1 MSGTQWWD
9 NATEPLAR
17 PAPIARP
24 AGRRGAWPRA
34 TDYTQAIQDPS
45 RAFNDPLLKSARIEK
60 TALGLPAAA
69 TGQNAIVFKVLA
81 QGQAHA
87 VRCFT
92 PTQGEPSGDTY
103 KRLASLGL
111 PEEMVPAHWI
121 ENGIRVRQQDWPVL
135 AMPWIAGDTLNIWLD
150 QHARER
156 ARVTAVRKSLWSVYS
171 RLRRLNVVHGDLH
184 HGNIIVTPS
193 DEIRLVDFDGVCIF
207 GPTGDSALNARP
219 SEVGHPNFQH
229 PQRIRHGSWHRYTDT
244 FAALVIDVSLAV
256 IAEKPESFRDTGDS
270 LLFARDDFENS
281 TASQTFKAA
290 RAALK
295 SPDDVRL
302 LGILEAWCG
311 RQERADIDLESILR
325 GSDLPPAL
333 AYSVSA
339 DGGQRKTERVAAD
352 WKKAEKAPKP
362 PSPSAGSRPGS
373 SQNMPATPQ
382 IGSQRDGAFGV
393 IAVIGLVIAGVVFA
407 GLSGGGTNST
417 PSRTPAAAP
426 APTAPAPAPAP
437 PPAPTPVPAACT
449 GPTSRP
455 TVSQGSTGTH
465 VRALQQALGIRVDG
479 VYGSGTASAVRSF
492 QSAAGLPADGVVGN
506 RTWLA
511 LELICPSDGSSDS
524 SSATPAPRPSPTP
537 APTPSPPAAL
547 EWKVGACVKDDRLV
561 NCSGSWDVQVIE
573 VVSNPS
579 TECPMVLWPENGLG
593 RSYWYP
599 VNGLHY
605 CIAPSLSAD
614 RLSTYVGACLRD
626 PPGET
631 SVFIVNCNDLFYYR
645 VFAIVPVGAECPE
658 PPVWGR
664 YGWVEFNTENHR
676 ACYQ

>member
-17 PAPIARP
+17 PAPVARP

-45 RAFNDPLLKSARIEK
+45 RAFNDPILKSARIET

-111 PEEMVPAHWI
+111 PEEMVPARWI

-207 GPTGDSALNARP
+207 GSTGDSPLNARP

-270 LLFARDDFENS
+270 LLFTRDDFENP
-281 TASQTFKAA
+281 TASRTFKAA

-325 GSDLPPAL
+325 GSDLPPAPE
-333 AYSVSA
+333 YNVSA

-352 WKKAEKAPKP
+352 WKRADKVPKSP
-362 PSPSAGSRPGS
+362 VPSAGSRPAAA
-373 SQNMPATPQ
+373 QATPPATAPRSSD
-382 IGSQRDGAFGV
+382 GVYGAFAVVGLLIVGAIFLGV
-393 IAVIGLVIAGVVFA
+393 IA
-407 GLSGGGTNST
+407 NSA
-417 PSRTPAAAP
+417 TPAAS
-426 APTAPAPAPAP
+426 PTPPTPAPAAPTPTPPP
-437 PPAPTPVPAACT
+437 PPAPDPVPAACT
-449 GPTSRP
+449 GPASRP
-455 TVSQGSTGTH
+455 AISEGSTGVH
-465 VRALQQALGIRVDG
+465 VRALQDALGIRADG
-479 VYGSGTASAVRSF
+479 VFGPQTARAVRAV
-492 QSAAGLPADGVVGN
+492 QSSLGLRPDGVVGED
-506 RTWLA
+506 TWLA
-511 LELICPSDGSSDS
+511 LELICPENVTPESSFAAELWDVGRCIRVVNESGTVVDCSERWDVVGVLRVQNPETQCPTFYFPSEDIATAYWFRSGSQHLCVAPSLT
-524 SSATPAPRPSPTP
+524 ATPLVS
-537 APTPSPPAAL
+537 
-547 EWKVGACVKDDRLV
+547 EVGSCVRDTNGVVELFPCNR
-561 NCSGSWDVQVIE
+561 SGSRPIYATV
-573 VVSNPS
+573 PKG
-579 TECPMVLWPENGLG
+579 TECPFP
-593 RSYWYP
+593 P
-599 VNGLHY
+599 
-605 CIAPSLSAD
+605 D
-614 RLSTYVGACLRD
+614 STRG
-626 PPGET
+626 
-631 SVFIVNCNDLFYYR
+631 S
-645 VFAIVPVGAECPE
+645 
-658 PPVWGR
+658 W
-664 YGWVEFNTENHR
+664 WVEFDSATHR
-676 ACYQ
+676 TCYQ